1 MIKLFE
7 QYNEFTN
14 VKQWLDN
21 MEIKKYVINDDLSV
35 DVNGDVLLYKKG
47 LSEIPVQFN
56 RVDGFFNC
64 ANNQLTSFKNF
75 QIYIGGYFQYKDN
88 PLPEEIFNER
98 PETIKAY
105 IRNQQDYNIFHSDG
119 TFYKDKWIMFLN
131 DYKAGILN

>member
-7 QYNEFTN
+7 DYSEYFA
-14 VKQWLDN
+14 VKQWLDS

-47 LSEIPVQFN
+47 LTELPIQFN

-64 ANNQLTSFKNF
+64 GNNQLTSFKNF
-75 QIYIGGYFQYKDN
+75 PIYIGGYFQYKDN
-88 PLPEEIFNER
+88 PFPIEIFEER

-105 IRNQQDYNIFHSDG
+105 IRNQ
-119 TFYKDKWIMFLN
+119 N
-131 DYKAGILN
+131 DYKIFHFDGTLNNEKWNMFIKDYKDGILN